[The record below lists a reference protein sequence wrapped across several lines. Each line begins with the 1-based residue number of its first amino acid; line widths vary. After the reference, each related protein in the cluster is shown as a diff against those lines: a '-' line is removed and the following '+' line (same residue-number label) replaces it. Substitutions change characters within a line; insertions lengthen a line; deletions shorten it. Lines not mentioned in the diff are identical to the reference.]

1 MPRKGKRSKRGFN
14 GGLRWADIRNAEKQL
29 AAAGTPV
36 TLTGHFRKAMVPD
49 NIAAGRSSKQQ
60 KRAVKHAL
68 SRQDEWIPRTLTRV
82 EWGNLQS
89 LEDGLVR
96 VGRVHQ
102 KEVERFMKKVELL
115 ESKKIVVESELVRV
129 NDLVSGLE
137 VALKGLSVEKG
148 NVDRAMQTLT
158 DQVVGKAT
166 KWRKPTSE
174 LSNQTA
180 RKRRLALVTHVTEVL
195 HGEPHSSTEEARY
208 KLNPELLRTLAHQV
222 LVSPPETAA
231 EPTNVPVQ
239 QAAAAPTQRQQ
250 VIFINYLIVF
260 PTK

>member
-1 MPRKGKRSKRGFN
+1 M
-14 GGLRWADIRNAEKQL
+14 
-29 AAAGTPV
+29 
-36 TLTGHFRKAMVPD
+36 
-49 NIAAGRSSKQQ
+49 
-60 KRAVKHAL
+60 
-68 SRQDEWIPRTLTRV
+68 
-82 EWGNLQS
+82 
-89 LEDGLVR
+89 
-96 VGRVHQ
+96 
-102 KEVERFMKKVELL
+102 
-115 ESKKIVVESELVRV
+115 
-129 NDLVSGLE
+129 
-137 VALKGLSVEKG
+137 VEKG
-148 NVDRAMQTLT
+148 KVDRAMHTLT

-180 RKRRLALVTHVTEVL
+180 RKRRLSLVTHVTEVL
-195 HGEPHSSTEEARY
+195 HGEPHASTEEARY